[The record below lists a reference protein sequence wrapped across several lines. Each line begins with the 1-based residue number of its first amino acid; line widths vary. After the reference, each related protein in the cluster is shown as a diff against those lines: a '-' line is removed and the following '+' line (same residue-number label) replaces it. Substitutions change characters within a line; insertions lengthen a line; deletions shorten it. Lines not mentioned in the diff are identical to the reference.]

1 MTSAGLTCVTCGG
14 NELDVR
20 LHKCQICFKWAC
32 EKDGTARYGR
42 MFCSEKCAN
51 AFFFG
56 DEDDQPD
63 D

>member
-1 MTSAGLTCVTCGG
+1 MTCGG

-32 EKDGTARYGR
+32 EKDGVARYGR